1 MRCWSDPMSLLT
13 NLVTSAELES
23 HSKKKLYDVSRWK
36 QTGAYAKREL
46 LASDEQS
53 KVLIEPY
60 KQTHPISR
68 GTREVNGPYGQR
80 LDTLFVQQSWI
91 SPRRHKQTHKRT
103 RRFIQLL
110 HSSTQP
116 FLLLRLPHVDLS
128 NYERKLALT
137 EKHLAKNEC
146 HVQTSIVL
154 TTMLFKL
161 NCANWASACVRPNWR
176 SIRDWLVGTAHCRRF
191 LP

>member
-1 MRCWSDPMSLLT
+1 MSLLT

-36 QTGAYAKREL
+36 QTGAYAEREL

-80 LDTLFVQQSWI
+80 LDTLFVQQS
-91 SPRRHKQTHKRT
+91 
-103 RRFIQLL
+103 
-110 HSSTQP
+110 
-116 FLLLRLPHVDLS
+116 
-128 NYERKLALT
+128 
-137 EKHLAKNEC
+137 
-146 HVQTSIVL
+146 
-154 TTMLFKL
+154 
-161 NCANWASACVRPNWR
+161 
-176 SIRDWLVGTAHCRRF
+176 
-191 LP
+191 